1 MPESRSTIRS
11 PYMEFAKLHSHARY
25 SLATSGVMNYPLA
38 DLPVS
43 LADLEVSGPS
53 YYGYEPLLDRLA
65 AKCGT
70 RPECVVHATGTSMA
84 NHLAMAASFEPG
96 DEVLI
101 EQPTYQLVVTTAQY
115 LGAAVERFQR
125 RFEHDFRLDPD
136 EVERHVTPRTRLIV
150 VTNLHNPS
158 GALADEVTL
167 RRVGEIAAR
176 VGARVLVDEV
186 YLEADFSRRTPS
198 AFHLDES
205 RFIVTSSLTKAYGLS
220 GLRCGWALAEPEMA
234 RRMWRINDLYGV
246 IPAHAA
252 ERLSVIALDNLDR
265 ISRRAQ
271 ALLETNRI
279 LLHRFFDSRR
289 DLAVFRPNVGTI
301 AFPRL
306 LAPHYTEPDPSEGP
320 ALLEVTEANFS
331 VRRALLAPTAV
342 DRLCDLLREK
352 YETSV
357 APGRFFEMPDHFRL
371 GIGGST
377 EITAE
382 ALARLGAAL
391 DELAEEVESR
401 ESKVES

>member
-1 MPESRSTIRS
+1 MPELRSTIRS

-53 YYGYEPLLDRLA
+53 YYGYEALLERLA
-65 AKCGT
+65 AKCRT

-84 NHLAMAASFEPG
+84 NHLAMAASLEPG
-96 DEVLI
+96 DKVLI
-101 EQPTYQLVVTTAQY
+101 EQPTYELLVTTAQY
-115 LGAAVERFQR
+115 LGAEVRRFQR
-125 RFEHDFRLDPD
+125 RFEQDFRLDPE
-136 EVERHVTPRTRLIV
+136 EVERQITPRTRLIV

-158 GALADEVTL
+158 GALVDETTL
-167 RRVGEIAAR
+167 ARVGEIAAG

-186 YLEADFSRRTPS
+186 YLEADFARRTSS

-205 RFIVTSSLTKAYGLS
+205 RFIITSSLTKAYGLS
-220 GLRCGWALAEPEMA
+220 GLRCGWALAEPEIA

-252 ERLSVIALDNLDR
+252 ERLSVIALDNLER

-271 ALLETNRI
+271 ALLETNRL

-306 LAPHYTEPDPSEGP
+306 LTPLDPRGDSGEARAPFELTELNSTKG
-320 ALLEVTEANFS
+320 
-331 VRRALLAPTAV
+331 RAPLAPTAV
-342 DRLCDLLREK
+342 DRLCRLLRER

-357 APGRFFEMPDHFRL
+357 APGLFFEMPDHFRL

-391 DELAEEVESR
+391 DELAEEV
-401 ESKVES
+401 

>member
-1 MPESRSTIRS
+1 VEG
-11 PYMEFAKLHSHARY
+11 H
-25 SLATSGVMNYPLA
+25 
-38 DLPVS
+38 
-43 LADLEVSGPS
+43 
-53 YYGYEPLLDRLA
+53 
-65 AKCGT
+65 
-70 RPECVVHATGTSMA
+70 
-84 NHLAMAASFEPG
+84 
-96 DEVLI
+96 
-101 EQPTYQLVVTTAQY
+101 VTT
-115 LGAAVERFQR
+115 
-125 RFEHDFRLDPD
+125 
-136 EVERHVTPRTRLIV
+136 RTRLIV

-158 GALADEVTL
+158 GALADAATL
-167 RRVGEIAAR
+167 SRVGEIAAG

-186 YLEADFSRRTPS
+186 YLEADFSRRRAS
-198 AFHLDES
+198 SFHLDEN

-271 ALLETNRI
+271 ALLETNRM
-279 LLHRFFDSRR
+279 LLHRFFDSRRR

-301 AFPRL
+301 SFPRL
-306 LAPHYTEPDPSEGP
+306 LTSQHKEPDSSAGPSP
-320 ALLEVTEANFS
+320 
-331 VRRALLAPTAV
+331 LAPAAV

-357 APGRFFEMPDHFRL
+357 VPGRFFEMPDHFRL

-391 DELAEEVESR
+391 DELAEE
-401 ESKVES
+401 SKVES

>member
-1 MPESRSTIRS
+1 
-11 PYMEFAKLHSHARY
+11 MEFAKLHSHARY

-43 LADLEVSGPS
+43 LADLEVSGAS
-53 YYGYEPLLDRLA
+53 YYGYEPLLERLA

-101 EQPTYQLVVTTAQY
+101 EQPTYELVVTAAQY
-115 LGAAVERFQR
+115 LGAAVRRFQR
-125 RFEHDFRLDPD
+125 RFEQDFRLDPE
-136 EVERHVTPRTRLIV
+136 EVEGHVTTRTRLIV

-158 GALADEVTL
+158 GALADAATL
-167 RRVGEIAAR
+167 SRVGEIAAG

-186 YLEADFSRRTPS
+186 YLEADFSRRTAS
-198 AFHLDES
+198 SFHLDAN

-271 ALLETNRI
+271 ALLETNRM

-301 AFPRL
+301 SFPRL
-306 LAPHYTEPDPSEGP
+306 LASQHKEPDSSAGPSP
-320 ALLEVTEANFS
+320 
-331 VRRALLAPTAV
+331 LAPAAV

-357 APGRFFEMPDHFRL
+357 VPGRFFEMPDHFRL

-391 DELAEEVESR
+391 DELAEE
-401 ESKVES
+401 SKVES

>member
-38 DLPVS
+38 DLAVS

-53 YYGYEPLLDRLA
+53 YYGYEPLLERLA

-101 EQPTYQLVVTTAQY
+101 EQPTYELVVTTAQY
-115 LGAAVERFQR
+115 LGAAVQRFQR
-125 RFEHDFRLDPD
+125 RFEQNFRLDPE

-158 GALADEVTL
+158 GALADETTL
-167 RRVGEIAAR
+167 RRVGEIAAG

-198 AFHLDES
+198 AFHLDET
-205 RFIVTSSLTKAYGLS
+205 RFIITSSLTKAYGLS

-289 DLAVFRPNVGTI
+289 DLAVFRPNGGTI

-306 LAPHYTEPDPSEGP
+306 LAPHYTEPDPREGP
-320 ALLEVTEANFS
+320 ALL
-331 VRRALLAPTAV
+331 APTPV

>member
-1 MPESRSTIRS
+1 MAESRSTIRS

-43 LADLEVSGPS
+43 LADLEVSGAS
-53 YYGYEPLLDRLA
+53 YYGYEPLLERLA

-101 EQPTYQLVVTTAQY
+101 EQPTYELVVTAAQY
-115 LGAAVERFQR
+115 LGAAVRRFQR
-125 RFEHDFRLDPD
+125 RFEQDFRLDPE
-136 EVERHVTPRTRLIV
+136 EVEGHVTTRTRLIV

-158 GALADEVTL
+158 GALADAATL
-167 RRVGEIAAR
+167 SRVGEIAAG

-186 YLEADFSRRTPS
+186 YLEADFSRRRAS
-198 AFHLDES
+198 SFHLDEN

-271 ALLETNRI
+271 ALLETNRM
-279 LLHRFFDSRR
+279 LLHRFFDSRRR

-301 AFPRL
+301 SFPRL
-306 LAPHYTEPDPSEGP
+306 LTSQHKEPDSSAGPSP
-320 ALLEVTEANFS
+320 
-331 VRRALLAPTAV
+331 LAPAAV

-357 APGRFFEMPDHFRL
+357 VPGRFFEMPDHFRL

-391 DELAEEVESR
+391 DELAEE
-401 ESKVES
+401 SKVES

>member
-1 MPESRSTIRS
+1 
-11 PYMEFAKLHSHARY
+11 MEFAKLRSHAQY

-53 YYGYEPLLDRLA
+53 YYGYAPLLERLA

-70 RPECVVHATGTSMA
+70 GPECVVHATGTSMA

-101 EQPTYQLVVTTAQY
+101 EQPTYELVVTTAMY
-115 LGAAVERFQR
+115 LGADVRRFPR
-125 RFEHDFRLDPD
+125 RFEQDFRLDPE

-158 GALADEVTL
+158 GAPADEAAL
-167 RRVGEIAAR
+167 RRVGEIGAG

-198 AFHLDES
+198 AFHLDER
-205 RFIVTSSLTKAYGLS
+205 RFIITSSLTKAYGLS
-220 GLRCGWALAEPEMA
+220 GLRCGWAVAEPEIA
-234 RRMWRINDLYGV
+234 QRMWRINDLYGV

-271 ALLETNRI
+271 TLLETNRI

-306 LAPHYTEPDPSEGP
+306 LASPHAKPDSGEERAPFELTQPNFSEG
-320 ALLEVTEANFS
+320 
-331 VRRALLAPTAV
+331 RAPLAPTAV
-342 DRLCDLLREK
+342 DRLCDLLRKK

-357 APGRFFEMPDHFRL
+357 VPGRFFEMPDHFRL

-382 ALARLGAAL
+382 ALTRLGTAL
-391 DELAEEVESR
+391 DELAEEKSRRVEGQRSN
-401 ESKVES
+401 VEW

>member
-1 MPESRSTIRS
+1 MHESRSTIQS

-43 LADLEVSGPS
+43 LADLEVSGAS
-53 YYGYEPLLDRLA
+53 YYGYAPLLERLA

-84 NHLAMAASFEPG
+84 NHLAMAATFEPG

-101 EQPTYQLVVTTAQY
+101 EQPTYELVVTTARY
-115 LGAAVERFQR
+115 LGADVRRFQR
-125 RFEHDFRLDPD
+125 RMEEGFRLDPE

-158 GALADEVTL
+158 GALADEATL
-167 RRVGEIAAR
+167 RRVGKIAGG

-186 YLEADFSRRTPS
+186 YLETDFSRRTPS

-234 RRMWRINDLYGV
+234 RRMWHINDLCGV
-246 IPAHAA
+246 IPAHVA
-252 ERLSVIALDNLDR
+252 ELLSVVALDNLER
-265 ISRRAQ
+265 ISRRAE

-279 LLHRFFDSRR
+279 LLHRFFDSRP
-289 DLAVFRPNVGTI
+289 DLAVLRPEIGTI
-301 AFPRL
+301 TFPRL
-306 LAPHYTEPDPSEGP
+306 LTPHDAGPNSSVERAPSQ
-320 ALLEVTEANFS
+320 LEDG
-331 VRRALLAPTAV
+331 RAV
-342 DRLCDLLREK
+342 DRLFRLLQEK

-357 APGRFFEMPDHFRL
+357 VPGRFFEMPGHFRL

-377 EITAE
+377 EATSVG
-382 ALARLGAAL
+382 LARLGAAL
-391 DELAEEVESR
+391 DELR
-401 ESKVES
+401 ES